1 MPTKKESSG
10 KVGTAGA
17 IRELPAL
24 DLGEL
29 SERERARALQAF
41 ERLAPGDSL
50 EVAVRR
56 QISFA

>member
-17 IRELPAL
+17 IRERPVL
-24 DLGEL
+24 DLGEIP
-29 SERERARALQAF
+29 ERERARALQAF

-50 EVAVRR
+50 EVAVHRR
-56 QISFA
+56 ISSA